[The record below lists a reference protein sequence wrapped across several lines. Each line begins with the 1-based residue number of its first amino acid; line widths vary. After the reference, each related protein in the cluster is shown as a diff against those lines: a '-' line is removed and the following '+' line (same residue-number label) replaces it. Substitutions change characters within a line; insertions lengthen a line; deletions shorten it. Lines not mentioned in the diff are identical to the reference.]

1 METLGVQTNSELREE
16 LKRLKEENARLKKE
30 LNQHQVIVNN
40 TLDAIFIC
48 DNEMRIVQA
57 NEATER
63 MLQVDSEDLKKRS
76 VLDFLFSI
84 PKDEL
89 NHAVKKFFKKGFLW
103 KEVPIRLDGGAT
115 KYIEFLAKRGIG
127 EDFFFVVMRDISSKK
142 ILEREFSMN
151 EQLFKDLFDRAVDGI
166 VLFDKDGGFID
177 ANLSFCKSFQINQN
191 ELSHL
196 SLYEFI
202 DSGSR
207 KDFDNIW
214 KTLNRKGKAKGEL
227 PVKLRSG
234 VQKLFEFTITSNIIS
249 GFYMSIMRDITEKR
263 SMELQLFKSEERF
276 REIFEN
282 AMDAIIIWSNDGRIV
297 KANQSAC
304 KIFELP
310 MNLLLKRRLCD
321 FLVDSQQKYSIT
333 KRKYAKYGEI
343 REELLFQMG
352 NGQFKELEFTSKRT
366 ILENQHLTI
375 LRNVSDRKRMEK
387 ELRESELK
395 FRKVFNGSMDGNV
408 LFDNQYRIID
418 ATR

>member
-142 ILEREFSMN
+142 ILERE
-151 EQLFKDLFDRAVDGI
+151 
-166 VLFDKDGGFID
+166 
-177 ANLSFCKSFQINQN
+177 
-191 ELSHL
+191 
-196 SLYEFI
+196 
-202 DSGSR
+202 
-207 KDFDNIW
+207 
-214 KTLNRKGKAKGEL
+214 
-227 PVKLRSG
+227 
-234 VQKLFEFTITSNIIS
+234 
-249 GFYMSIMRDITEKR
+249 
-263 SMELQLFKSEERF
+263 
-276 REIFEN
+276 
-282 AMDAIIIWSNDGRIV
+282 
-297 KANQSAC
+297 
-304 KIFELP
+304 
-310 MNLLLKRRLCD
+310 
-321 FLVDSQQKYSIT
+321 
-333 KRKYAKYGEI
+333 
-343 REELLFQMG
+343 
-352 NGQFKELEFTSKRT
+352 
-366 ILENQHLTI
+366 
-375 LRNVSDRKRMEK
+375 
-387 ELRESELK
+387 
-395 FRKVFNGSMDGNV
+395 
-408 LFDNQYRIID
+408 
-418 ATR
+418 